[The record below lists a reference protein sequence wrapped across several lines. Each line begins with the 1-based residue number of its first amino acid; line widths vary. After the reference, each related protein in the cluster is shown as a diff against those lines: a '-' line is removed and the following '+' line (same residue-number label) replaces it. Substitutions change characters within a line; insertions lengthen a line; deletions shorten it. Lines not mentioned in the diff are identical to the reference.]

1 MRTAPNAVLPDQLD
15 HAHHEKRS
23 KMDLPPKFARSADN
37 SGADGSAITLQ
48 HGSIGRT
55 AIPRALFLVVAA
67 AGLSA
72 CSRADAQDDVKN
84 FRKPILVVETEGHH
98 APIRS
103 LIWKNPFSLLSA
115 GLDKVVKVWDFG
127 DGVRLARTIRP
138 MIWRGVRGLI
148 YSMAMSPKPDERGES
163 FLAIAG
169 YGVLS
174 TGGDIT
180 VYRYP
185 GKNQQGTGEPIS
197 RLFAQGAAGPGHRN
211 TVLCL
216 AFDPSGKILASGG
229 ADNTVILWERAG
241 DGFRHRATLRGH
253 AGEVHALAFNA
264 DGSRLITAG
273 WINRQQGR
281 VDGTLRVWDVA
292 TGGQVDLFPGTT
304 PPSGINS
311 MALHPNGQSVVIGRE
326 NGSLLQLDPR
336 NLAQV
341 PPTVLA
347 TLPRQGPVEHLAFSP
362 DGRKLAVSLI
372 SDRANMAEP
381 KTLACDVE
389 IRDMPGGAVA
399 HRHAGIP
406 GLVYAASFS
415 PDGRRLAYAGG
426 HSQAILIRDVGNPQ
440 NPPTALKGQGTTI
453 MSVGFTTDSLT
464 VGFDRE
470 ANAQPPAAGPIEGF
484 DLKDRAY
491 RPLERNDVQGPILQ
505 HDGWTLRSSL
515 NPYRLEA
522 VNVDGRSWAVALNRA
537 REGNWWS
544 YTIIPGN
551 ADRLHPR
558 GTVAVGTEA
567 GVVVFDLETG
577 RRTRFFVGHSAP
589 VTALAPSPDGRW
601 LASGSVDQTI
611 KIYPLIGCDTMPGF
625 GATFR
630 QDADSSW
637 VIDTVEP
644 RGFAAAM
651 GLLAGDRIVKGQ
663 IIDHSGIM
671 GYEKPDEIAELV
683 KRVDAVVP
691 NDEIGLFVRRTVW
704 IPGLGY
710 FEVNL
715 PPLPSSKRNNPVFNL
730 LVGLDKEWV
739 LWTPRGFYDTSIEGD
754 SRLLGWQINSAFDQN
769 PPRPTE
775 YLPIASFATKLM
787 RGDVLDRAWNS
798 DGLAVDTPVVA
809 AAPAPNQPVPPPPIV
824 VPLPEK
830 IVVQE
835 QPPRIEFTSLVQG
848 SPLPAPG
855 ETWTV
860 TVPNPRLKIQITA
873 VGESKVKD
881 RQVVIDDRL
890 ASAPLDATAVSVGE
904 EVTIAARTDRPIR
917 VAVKAVNDSGNP
929 RSAWLDVLYAPPAP
943 PPDPPSP
950 ARLPRL
956 VMIGI
961 GIDEFQNPTLPKL
974 EFASN
979 DAQRMTKFLP
989 QHLIPPSGDFSTQ
1002 GKPQEPIVLIGGDAT
1017 AKGIAVVFDH
1027 VRDMLQKKD
1036 LVAGDMIAIFLESH
1050 VLDWGPAGKRRSVVA
1065 PADLGDETSAE
1076 LPAIT
1081 TGELSERLGELV
1093 KADCRVV
1100 LFLDGVHIPRTAK
1113 NAPKSDIKPWVRE
1126 LQNDRRVITFVAS
1139 KNGPARSSAARTERL
1154 GLFALGLSNAFRGAQ
1169 STAPM
1174 SIEAFK
1180 TAVVQEVRNLSNR
1193 YQEVGL
1199 YLPRSVQPRIPFA
1212 RP

>member
-1 MRTAPNAVLPDQLD
+1 
-15 HAHHEKRS
+15 
-23 KMDLPPKFARSADN
+23 MDLSPNFARSADD
-37 SGADGSAITLQ
+37 SGADRSAVTLQ
-48 HGSIGRT
+48 HKMTGRT
-55 AIPRALFLVVAA
+55 AIPRVLFLIVAA
-67 AGLSA
+67 SVLAA
-72 CSRADAQDDVKN
+72 CSRAEAQDDVKN

-127 DGVRLARTIRP
+127 DGVRQVRTIRP
-138 MIWRGVRGLI
+138 LIWRGVRGMI
-148 YSMAMSPKPDERGES
+148 YTMAMSPKPDDQGES
-163 FLAIAG
+163 FLAVAG
-169 YGVLS
+169 YGILS

-185 GKNQQGTGEPIS
+185 GKNQEGTGEPIS
-197 RLFAQGAAGPGHRN
+197 RLFAQGADGPGHRN

-241 DGFRHRATLRGH
+241 DGFRHRVTLRGH
-253 AGEVHALAFNA
+253 TGEVHALAFNA
-264 DGSRLITAG
+264 DGSRLISAG

-292 TGGQVDLFPGTT
+292 TGGQVDLFPGTM

-311 MALHPNGQSVVIGRE
+311 MALHPDGQSVVIGRE

-336 NLAQV
+336 NFAQV
-341 PPTVLA
+341 PPVVLA
-347 TLPRQGPVEHLAFSP
+347 TLPQQGAVEHVAFSP

-372 SDRANMAEP
+372 SDRAKIAEP
-381 KTLACDVE
+381 KELSCDVE
-389 IRDMPGGAVA
+389 IRDMPEGNVS

-406 GLVYAASFS
+406 GLVYVASFS

-426 HSQAILIRDVGNPQ
+426 HSQAILVRDVGNPQ
-440 NPPTALKGQGTTI
+440 NPPTELKGQGTTI
-453 MSVGFTTDSLT
+453 MSVGFTTDSST

-470 ANAQPPAAGPIEGF
+470 SNAQPPAVGPIEGF

-491 RPLERNDVQGPILQ
+491 RPLERNEVQGPILQ
-505 HDGWTLRSSL
+505 HDGWSLRSSL
-515 NPYRLEA
+515 NPYRLEV

-544 YTIIPGN
+544 YTIVPGN

-567 GVVVFDLETG
+567 GIVVFDLETG

-651 GLLAGDRIVKGQ
+651 GLLAGDRVVKGQ
-663 IIDHSGIM
+663 IIDRSGIR
-671 GYEKPDEIAELV
+671 GYATPEEVAELTR
-683 KRVDAVVP
+683 RVDAVLP

-798 DGLAVDTPVVA
+798 DGLDVDTPPIA
-809 AAPAPNQPVPPPPIV
+809 AVPPPVPAPNQPAPPVPPPIV

-830 IVVQE
+830 VVIRE
-835 QPPRIEFTSLVQG
+835 KPPRIEFTSLVPG

-855 ETWTV
+855 ETWLV
-860 TVPNPRLKIQITA
+860 TVPNPRIKIQITA
-873 VGESKVKD
+873 VEGSTVKD
-881 RQVVIDDRL
+881 RRVVVDDRL
-890 ASAPLDATAVSVGE
+890 VSAPLESPTATVGE
-904 EVTIAARTDRPIR
+904 EVQIAPRTDRAIR
-917 VAVKAVNDSGNP
+917 IAVNAVNDGDNS
-929 RSAWLDVLYAPPAP
+929 RSAWLDVLYAPLAP
-943 PPDPPSP
+943 PPPPPPP

-961 GIDEFQNPTLPKL
+961 GIDEFQNPILPKL

-979 DAQRMTKFLP
+979 DAKQLTQFLP

-1017 AKGIAVVFDH
+1017 AKGIGELFDH
-1027 VRDMLQKKD
+1027 TREMLRKKE
-1036 LVAGDMIAIFLESH
+1036 LVAGDMVAIFLESH
-1050 VLDWGPAGKRRSVVA
+1050 VLEWGPAGKTTSVVA
-1065 PADLGDETSAE
+1065 PTDLGDSTSAE
-1076 LPAIT
+1076 PPAIT
-1081 TGELSERLGELV
+1081 TRELSERLGELV

-1100 LFLDGVHIPRTAK
+1100 LFLDGVHIPRTVK

-1126 LQNDRRVITFVAS
+1126 LQNNRRVITFVAS
-1139 KNGPARSSAARTERL
+1139 KNGPARSGPARTERL

-1169 STAPM
+1169 SAAPM